1 MKRFLTIA
9 VVGVMALGLSSVA
22 YANYCSFDAVPSA
35 TLLFPFVAYDYEGGF
50 DGQTTQLAITNVSAE
65 AQIVHITVWTDYS
78 VAILDFN
85 IVLTGYDVARMN
97 IRDILGFGLLPT
109 EDDATG
115 RNDNIWQHLI
125 SSSAPFYGDNSG
137 GTPFD
142 DGPYSSHNE
151 LLTTT
156 VGYTNLPD
164 PEPAGTYP
172 SLGLDMRCN
181 PFALGPPYSRP
192 AYIASPSNYV
202 DPIPQGT
209 LDIFEGYLKASQ
221 TAAKSYVTC
230 ATTPSL
236 NGSLYDFPADPWFI
250 TREDGPVWLY
260 VTADVVRACNKDL
273 PDGAPTT
280 YFNADRTTTEG
291 VIDDNV
297 LIGDTIWLDSLN
309 RFSEADHAVHLEAD
323 PGFQG
328 VATFYERYL
337 VAGTADYREPLPT
350 AWAFRYQYLP
360 EVGINTWVRAFK
372 ASTFNRTVL
381 DLASVRSST
390 TLVANWGQISVP
402 GPATLYASV
411 CIPYTYWAWD
421 EDENV
426 NTVTSEEDPW
436 SGGPAAPI
444 RPVPNLLPLETQE
457 VAIDQ
462 FFLVGQGDGDA
473 FGWLLFAWPETNI
486 GSAGL
491 ADDYY
496 QTWMGVKYSGFGD
509 YTAAMSG
516 AVMANYNCNV
526 NETVPLFN
534 LGQYSFNPPQ
544 GPPTE

>member
-1 MKRFLTIA
+1 MKRFITFMA
-9 VVGVMALGLSSVA
+9 VGVMFLGLSSVA

-50 DGQTTQLAITNVSAE
+50 DGQTTQFAITNVSSE
-65 AQIVHITVWTDYS
+65 SQIVHITIWSDYS

-109 EDDATG
+109 DDAATG
-115 RNDNIWQHLI
+115 RNDTIWMQTV
-125 SSSAPFYGDNSG
+125 SPASPYFGSNAGDE
-137 GTPFD
+137 PFD

-151 LLTTT
+151 LLTTS

-164 PEPAGTYP
+164 PQPFGNHPGVPVNNLCDP
-172 SLGLDMRCN
+172 SV
-181 PFALGPPYSRP
+181 
-192 AYIASPSNYV
+192 YIASPNNYV

-221 TAAKSYVTC
+221 TASKSYVTC
-230 ATTPSL
+230 ASSDL
-236 NGSLYDFPADPWFI
+236 NGSFYEFPADPWFI
-250 TREDGPVWLY
+250 TRDAGPVWLY
-260 VTADVVRACNKDL
+260 ITADVVRACNKDL
-273 PDGAPTT
+273 PDGAATT
-280 YFNADRTTTEG
+280 YFNSDRAVTEG
-291 VIDDNV
+291 VIDNNV
-297 LIGDTIWLDSLN
+297 LIGDAIWLSQDT
-309 RFSEADHAVHLEAD
+309 RFSEADLAVHLESD
-323 PGFQG
+323 PAAAGP
-328 VATFYERYL
+328 TFYERYL
-337 VAGTADYREPLPT
+337 VPGTADYREPLPT

-360 EVGINTWVRAFK
+360 EQGINTWVRAFK
-372 ASTFNRTVL
+372 ASTGNRTVL
-381 DLASVRSST
+381 DLASVYTSST
-390 TLVANWGQISVP
+390 GTFNWGNISIP

-421 EDENV
+421 EEENV
-426 NTVTSEEDPW
+426 NSVTSEEDPW

-457 VAIDQ
+457 VSVDQ

-473 FGWLLFAWPETNI
+473 FGWLLFAWPETNFA
-486 GSAGL
+486 SAGVDSDL
-491 ADDYY
+491 Y

-509 YTAAMSG
+509 YTAGLTG

-526 NETVPLFN
+526 NEQVPLFN
-534 LGQYSFNPPQ
+534 LGQYSFNPPA